1 MTTTS
6 TIPEFGNL
14 LVIVGLPL
22 LAAIIGFLS
31 YLRGHFN
38 HLEKVRETK
47 EREAN
52 QNREMYIKMV
62 VQSTIEVEIKEIHNM
77 LSELGK
83 NVYCLI
89 HYVSE
94 LGEYVLH
101 EHIIAIVCNLID
113 LHVVQIRY
121 QVSTPN

>member
-6 TIPEFGNL
+6 TILEFGNL

-31 YLRGHFN
+31 YLSGHFN

-83 NVYCLI
+83 R
-89 HYVSE
+89 
-94 LGEYVLH
+94 
-101 EHIIAIVCNLID
+101 ID
-113 LHVVQIRY
+113 KLFALLNHDR
-121 QVSTPN
+121 

>member
-1 MTTTS
+1 MTQSS
-6 TIPEFGNL
+6 TILEFGNL
-14 LVIVGLPL
+14 LVKVGLPL

-83 NVYCLI
+83 R
-89 HYVSE
+89 
-94 LGEYVLH
+94 
-101 EHIIAIVCNLID
+101 ID
-113 LHVVQIRY
+113 KLFTLLNHDR
-121 QVSTPN
+121 

>member
-6 TIPEFGNL
+6 TILEFGNL

-22 LAAIIGFLS
+22 LAAVIGFLS
-31 YLRGHFN
+31 YIRGHFN

-83 NVYCLI
+83 R
-89 HYVSE
+89 
-94 LGEYVLH
+94 
-101 EHIIAIVCNLID
+101 ID
-113 LHVVQIRY
+113 KLFTLLNHDR
-121 QVSTPN
+121 

>member
-6 TIPEFGNL
+6 TILEFGNL

-38 HLEKVRETK
+38 HLEKLRKAK
-47 EREAN
+47 ERKAN

-83 NVYCLI
+83 R
-89 HYVSE
+89 
-94 LGEYVLH
+94 
-101 EHIIAIVCNLID
+101 ID
-113 LHVVQIRY
+113 KLFALLNHDR
-121 QVSTPN
+121 

>member
-1 MTTTS
+1 MTQS
-6 TIPEFGNL
+6 SA
-14 LVIVGLPL
+14 IVELSNSFLIIGLPL
-22 LAAIIGFLS
+22 IAGLIAFLS

-38 HLEKVRETK
+38 HLAKTREFK

-83 NVYCLI
+83 R
-89 HYVSE
+89 
-94 LGEYVLH
+94 
-101 EHIIAIVCNLID
+101 ID
-113 LHVVQIRY
+113 KLFTLLNHDR
-121 QVSTPN
+121 

>member
-1 MTTTS
+1 MTQSS
-6 TIPEFGNL
+6 TILEFGNL

-83 NVYCLI
+83 R
-89 HYVSE
+89 
-94 LGEYVLH
+94 
-101 EHIIAIVCNLID
+101 ID
-113 LHVVQIRY
+113 KLFTLLNHDR
-121 QVSTPN
+121 

>member
-1 MTTTS
+1 MTQS
-6 TIPEFGNL
+6 SAIVEFGNL

-83 NVYCLI
+83 R
-89 HYVSE
+89 
-94 LGEYVLH
+94 
-101 EHIIAIVCNLID
+101 ID
-113 LHVVQIRY
+113 KLFALLNHDR
-121 QVSTPN
+121 

>member
-1 MTTTS
+1 MTPTVL
-6 TIPEFGNL
+6 ELGNL
-14 LVIVGLPL
+14 FIIVGLPL
-22 LAAIIGFLS
+22 LAALIGFLS
-31 YLRGHFN
+31 YIRGHFG

-83 NVYCLI
+83 R
-89 HYVSE
+89 
-94 LGEYVLH
+94 
-101 EHIIAIVCNLID
+101 ID
-113 LHVVQIRY
+113 KLFALLNHDR
-121 QVSTPN
+121 

>member
-6 TIPEFGNL
+6 TILEFGNL

-22 LAAIIGFLS
+22 LAAVIGFLS
-31 YLRGHFN
+31 YIRGHFN
-38 HLEKVRETK
+38 HLEKIRETK

-83 NVYCLI
+83 R
-89 HYVSE
+89 
-94 LGEYVLH
+94 
-101 EHIIAIVCNLID
+101 ID
-113 LHVVQIRY
+113 KLFALLNHDR
-121 QVSTPN
+121 

>member
-6 TIPEFGNL
+6 TILEFGNL

-31 YLRGHFN
+31 YLSGHFN

-83 NVYCLI
+83 R
-89 HYVSE
+89 
-94 LGEYVLH
+94 
-101 EHIIAIVCNLID
+101 ID
-113 LHVVQIRY
+113 KLFTLLNHDR
-121 QVSTPN
+121 

>member
-6 TIPEFGNL
+6 TILEFGNL

-22 LAAIIGFLS
+22 MAGVIGFLS

-38 HLEKVRETK
+38 HLEKLREAK

-62 VQSTIEVEIKEIHNM
+62 VQNTINVEIKEIHDM
-77 LSELGK
+77 ISELGK
-83 NVYCLI
+83 R
-89 HYVSE
+89 
-94 LGEYVLH
+94 
-101 EHIIAIVCNLID
+101 ID
-113 LHVVQIRY
+113 KLFALLKNDR
-121 QVSTPN
+121 

>member
-6 TIPEFGNL
+6 TILEFGNL
-14 LVIVGLPL
+14 LVKVGLPL

-31 YLRGHFN
+31 YLSGHFN

-83 NVYCLI
+83 R
-89 HYVSE
+89 
-94 LGEYVLH
+94 
-101 EHIIAIVCNLID
+101 ID
-113 LHVVQIRY
+113 KLFALLNHDR
-121 QVSTPN
+121 

>member
-6 TIPEFGNL
+6 TILEFGNL

-22 LAAIIGFLS
+22 LAAIIAFLS

-38 HLEKVRETK
+38 HLEKLREAK

-62 VQSTIEVEIKEIHNM
+62 VQSTIDVQIKEIHDM
-77 LSELGK
+77 ISELGK
-83 NVYCLI
+83 RVDKLFTLLKN
-89 HYVSE
+89 
-94 LGEYVLH
+94 
-101 EHIIAIVCNLID
+101 D
-113 LHVVQIRY
+113 R
-121 QVSTPN
+121 

>member
-6 TIPEFGNL
+6 TILEFGNL

-38 HLEKVRETK
+38 HLEKLREAK

-83 NVYCLI
+83 R
-89 HYVSE
+89 
-94 LGEYVLH
+94 
-101 EHIIAIVCNLID
+101 ID
-113 LHVVQIRY
+113 KLFALLNHDR
-121 QVSTPN
+121 

>member
-6 TIPEFGNL
+6 TIFEFGNL

-31 YLRGHFN
+31 YLSGHFN
-38 HLEKVRETK
+38 HLEKLREAK

-83 NVYCLI
+83 R
-89 HYVSE
+89 
-94 LGEYVLH
+94 
-101 EHIIAIVCNLID
+101 ID
-113 LHVVQIRY
+113 KLFTLLNHDR
-121 QVSTPN
+121 

>member
-1 MTTTS
+1 MTQS
-6 TIPEFGNL
+6 SAIVELGNL

-22 LAAIIGFLS
+22 IAAVIGFLS

-62 VQSTIEVEIKEIHNM
+62 VQSTIDGQIKEIHDM
-77 LSELGK
+77 ISELGK
-83 NVYCLI
+83 R
-89 HYVSE
+89 
-94 LGEYVLH
+94 
-101 EHIIAIVCNLID
+101 ID
-113 LHVVQIRY
+113 QLFALLKDER
-121 QVSTPN
+121 

>member
-1 MTTTS
+1 MTPTVL
-6 TIPEFGNL
+6 ELGNL
-14 LVIVGLPL
+14 FIIVGLPL
-22 LAAIIGFLS
+22 LAALIGFLS
-31 YLRGHFN
+31 YIRGHFG

-83 NVYCLI
+83 R
-89 HYVSE
+89 
-94 LGEYVLH
+94 
-101 EHIIAIVCNLID
+101 ID
-113 LHVVQIRY
+113 KLFTLLNHDR
-121 QVSTPN
+121 

>member
-1 MTTTS
+1 MTQS
-6 TIPEFGNL
+6 SAILEFGNL

-38 HLEKVRETK
+38 HLEKLREAK

-62 VQSTIEVEIKEIHNM
+62 VQSTIDVQIKEIHDM

-83 NVYCLI
+83 RVDKLFTLLKN
-89 HYVSE
+89 
-94 LGEYVLH
+94 
-101 EHIIAIVCNLID
+101 D
-113 LHVVQIRY
+113 R
-121 QVSTPN
+121 